1 MLELILII
9 DILLMHAE
17 PVFLFDDSLFW
28 TYRHLRL
35 SFERFIV
42 SMIMVGLFV
51 DDNSFTV
58 GLGDLIEVLFV
69 GRVF

>member
-9 DILLMHAE
+9 DVLLMHTE
-17 PVFLFDDSLFW
+17 PIFLLYNGLFW
-28 TYRHLRL
+28 TYRHLGL
-35 SFERFIV
+35 SFKWFIV

>member
-9 DILLMHAE
+9 DVLLMHTE
-17 PVFLFDDSLFW
+17 PVFLFDDGLFG
-28 TYRHLRL
+28 TYRYLRL
-35 SFERFIV
+35 SFKWFIV

-58 GLGDLIEVLFV
+58 GLGNLIEVLFV
-69 GRVF
+69 GRIF